1 MKQSVVYIGIDVAKA
16 HLDVAW
22 AQSVRR
28 LPNQRSGHTTLIR
41 WIKQSTT
48 PVQLICEASGGYE
61 QALLESLEKS
71 EVKVTLVQAVR
82 VRQYARA
89 AGILAKT
96 DKIDAKVLAAFGSAI
111 KPQPTRPLSAQQKR
125 LRQYEAQRR
134 HLSRI
139 LVAEENRLAQL
150 SCAELRTL
158 SRSLMSKIKKQ
169 IETLDRRIGELIT
182 QDQTLWEKAQKLTAI
197 RASVRARLRSCSRKC
212 PSLANSIVVKP
223 LLWPAWR
230 HLTTTVAQSAA
241 SAPSLVDAALCAP
254 DFTWLHFRP
263 LASIRSYRAFTN
275 VCVPKGNRTNS
286 LSQQSCGNSFSLSIT
301 PSNPNQS
308 SLETNTVTYDGIH
321 GNNSG
326 LPISTC
332 RRLACVLVTCSLRL
346 SATNLTL
353 TPPIKPRSQNNSS

>member
-22 AQSVRR
+22 AETVRR
-28 LPNQRSGHTTLIR
+28 LPNQRSGHAALIQ

-61 QALLESLEKS
+61 QPLLESLEKS

-89 AGILAKT
+89 TGILAKT

-111 KPQPTRPLSAQQKR
+111 KPQPTPPLSVEQKR

-158 SRSLMSKIKKQ
+158 SRSLMSKIKTQ
-169 IETLDRRIGELIT
+169 IEILDRRIGELIA
-182 QDQTLWEKAQKLTAI
+182 QDQTLCEKAQKLTAI
-197 RASVRARLRSCSRKC
+197 SGVGVRTAALLLAQMPELGQLNRRQAAALAGLAPFNHDSGSIRGKRAIFGGRRALRTGLYMAALSAARFNPILSRFYQRLRAKGKPHKLALTAVMRKLLLALNSTLKPIACS
-212 PSLANSIVVKP
+212 A
-223 LLWPAWR
+223 
-230 HLTTTVAQSAA
+230 
-241 SAPSLVDAALCAP
+241 
-254 DFTWLHFRP
+254 
-263 LASIRSYRAFTN
+263 
-275 VCVPKGNRTNS
+275 
-286 LSQQSCGNSFSLSIT
+286 
-301 PSNPNQS
+301 
-308 SLETNTVTYDGIH
+308 
-321 GNNSG
+321 
-326 LPISTC
+326 
-332 RRLACVLVTCSLRL
+332 
-346 SATNLTL
+346 
-353 TPPIKPRSQNNSS
+353 

>member
-16 HLDVAW
+16 HLNVAW
-22 AQSVRR
+22 AQTVRR
-28 LPNQRSGHTTLIR
+28 LPNQRSGHAALIR

-71 EVKVTLVQAVR
+71 ALKVTLVQAVR

-89 AGILAKT
+89 TGILAKT

-111 KPQPTRPLSAQQKR
+111 KPQPMSPRSVEQKR

-158 SRSLMSKIKKQ
+158 SRSLMSKIKNQ
-169 IETLDRRIGELIT
+169 IETLDRRIGELIA

-197 RASVRARLRSCSRKC
+197 SGVGARTAALLLAQMPELGQLNRRQAAALAGLAPFNHDSGSIRGKRAIFGGRRALRSGLYMAALSAARFNPILSRFYQRLRAKGKPHKLALTAVMRKLLLALNH
-212 PSLANSIVVKP
+212 SLKP
-223 LLWPAWR
+223 EPI
-230 HLTTTVAQSAA
+230 
-241 SAPSLVDAALCAP
+241 
-254 DFTWLHFRP
+254 
-263 LASIRSYRAFTN
+263 LA
-275 VCVPKGNRTNS
+275 
-286 LSQQSCGNSFSLSIT
+286 
-301 PSNPNQS
+301 
-308 SLETNTVTYDGIH
+308 
-321 GNNSG
+321 
-326 LPISTC
+326 
-332 RRLACVLVTCSLRL
+332 
-346 SATNLTL
+346 
-353 TPPIKPRSQNNSS
+353 

>member
-22 AQSVRR
+22 AQTVRR
-28 LPNQRSGHTTLIR
+28 FSNERSGHAALVR

-71 EVKVTLVQAVR
+71 AVKVTLVQAVR

-89 AGILAKT
+89 SGILAKT

-111 KPQPTRPLSAQQKR
+111 KPQPMSPRSVEQKR

-139 LVAEENRLAQL
+139 LVAEENRLVQL
-150 SCAELRTL
+150 SCAQLRTL
-158 SRSLMSKIKKQ
+158 SRSLMSKIKTK
-169 IETLDRRIGELIT
+169 LRRSIDASASSSRRTKRSGRKHKSSL
-182 QDQTLWEKAQKLTAI
+182 QSA
-197 RASVRARLRSCSRKC
+197 ASVRARLRSCLRKC

-230 HLTTTVAQSAA
+230 HLTTTVDQSAA
-241 SAPSLVDAALCAP
+241 SAPSSVDAALCAP
-254 DFTWLHFRP
+254 GFTWLHFRP
-263 LASIRSYRAFTN
+263 LASIRSCRAFTN
-275 VCVPKGNRTNS
+275 VCVPKANRTNS
-286 LSQQSCGNSFSLSIT
+286 LSLQSCGNSSSLSIT

-308 SLETNTVTYDGIH
+308 SLETNTVTYD
-321 GNNSG
+321 
-326 LPISTC
+326 
-332 RRLACVLVTCSLRL
+332 ACES
-346 SATNLTL
+346 SA
-353 TPPIKPRSQNNSS
+353 